1 MVTAIL
7 CQHHDGRLMVL
18 SDWVREGSPGEL
30 AHSIYIEATM
40 AADSPREALA
50 HVPRSWDTMLK
61 APVPDRLVTRNQPPI
76 WVTPPH
82 HEERYTNVGLNQA
95 IRAVPSVVR
104 AGGAE
109 AAGRLQMQ
117 DMLGRIARGL
127 PAVAVSPRARWT
139 CRALGGGFGRA
150 LVRGRLADYAEE
162 GPYRLLME
170 GLESFLGLA
179 RAPAETGADVSDQP
193 VRTDRYGNSY
203 RSALPFR

>member
-1 MVTAIL
+1 
-7 CQHHDGRLMVL
+7 
-18 SDWVREGSPGEL
+18 
-30 AHSIYIEATM
+30 
-40 AADSPREALA
+40 
-50 HVPRSWDTMLK
+50 MLK
-61 APVPDRLVTRNQPPI
+61 APVPDRIITRNQPPT

-104 AGGAE
+104 SGGAE

-117 DMLGRIARGL
+117 DMLGRISRGL
-127 PAVAVSPRARWT
+127 PAVQVSPRARWT

-150 LVRGRLADYAEE
+150 LVRGRLADHAEE

-179 RAPAETGADVSDQP
+179 RLPKEDGPDLSAQP